1 MPRLADRKVL
11 PPGGL
16 RYYCPHTNWTPTPH
30 LPFDATVNQIV
41 EHRRKNAHLTARH
54 GWSLDPKQVA
64 VELDSFNTKV
74 CLEMNWRQYIT
85 SGEPPEAPQIRPPG
99 GFTPG
104 QMMSYL
110 SPVKKLAA
118 GAALLMDWDE
128 SGRPPVD
135 PSLAE
140 QRASVCATCPKNSTD
155 EISAWFTVPVSSAIK
170 ARLGRLHAM
179 KLSTSHDDKLN
190 VCSACLCPLRLK
202 VWTPIDIIKSRLKPE
217 MLNELDQRCW
227 IPLELAAAG

>member
-1 MPRLADRKVL
+1 MSANGWLQFAIFSVVL
-11 PPGGL
+11 L
-16 RYYCPHTNWTPTPH
+16 
-30 LPFDATVNQIV
+30 ATVRPVGIY
-41 EHRRKNAHLTARH
+41 LARVME
-54 GWSLDPKQVA
+54 GERTWLDPVLRPCERLIYKLCA
-64 VELDSFNTKV
+64 VNVDH
-74 CLEMNWRQYIT
+74 EMNWRQYIT